1 VLQQV
6 GSPRELYEHPVNLFV
21 AGFIGSPPMNFVP
34 GTIED
39 GSLHLPFGTIDLTPR
54 TCARPSATVTGD
66 GGHSPGAVR
75 GRQAVDPPSLTA
87 CVQAQVDVV
96 EWLGNEQYAYIPF
109 PTPPRQLHVFDPAS
123 GDNLTRGRPSRPDV
137 GRTASG
143 RNDGRPRPPFPQAVA
158 RAAGPA
164 MAEPLGEWDP
174 TAVTFRDV
182 PVGPSR
188 HLVRFV
194 EADDRLW
201 ALKELPAH
209 TATREYGILREMET
223 RALRAVRAAGVAVQP
238 FERHRD
244 PGHRTTSRAPG
255 NTGACSCGCQRP
267 TEHRRRLFDAMA
279 VLLVDLHRNGIYW
292 GDCSLA
298 NTLVHAR
305 RPGHPSL
312 AGRRRDRR
320 GTPDVE
326 RRATRARSG
335 DHGRERGRRS
345 LDVAA
350 RREEPPGAVAQ
361 IADESHDIADRY
373 TQLWELLHYSPIIG
387 LHDEREIS
395 ARLRALNE
403 AGFAVDEV
411 RLEAAEGSGEELR
424 MRVAV
429 AGRTFHSQ
437 QLKALTGLDVS
448 EGQATIVLNDLRA
461 HHGAM
466 QQKSGCEV
474 PERLA
479 ASDWLIEV
487 FTPRAELAH
496 RALGGAGDRTQA
508 YCDLLEVR
516 WLLSETAS
524 ADVGDE
530 PALEALARR
539 ATPGGAA
546 ASLSF
551 VDLATEE
558 SPVLSPELLDQ
569 LDDDRGVPE
578 ADGADAASPAT
589 EAPNGP

>member
-1 VLQQV
+1 MAVLDLRFRKP
-6 GSPRELYEHPVNLFV
+6 SPELL
-21 AGFIGSPPMNFVP
+21 A
-34 GTIED
+34 
-39 GSLHLPFGTIDLTPR
+39 LPWR
-54 TCARPSATVTGD
+54 
-66 GGHSPGAVR
+66 
-75 GRQAVDPPSLTA
+75 
-87 CVQAQVDVV
+87 
-96 EWLGNEQYAYIPF
+96 
-109 PTPPRQLHVFDPAS
+109 
-123 GDNLTRGRPSRPDV
+123 
-137 GRTASG
+137 
-143 RNDGRPRPPFPQAVA
+143 
-158 RAAGPA
+158 
-164 MAEPLGEWDP
+164 EPLGEWDMA
-174 TAVTFRDV
+174 AVTFRDV

-223 RALRAVRAAGVAVQP
+223 RALSAVRAAGVAVQP
-238 FERHRD
+238 FEDTAILVTAYLEGSWQYRRMLMRV
-244 PGHRTTSRAPG
+244 PATA
-255 NTGACSCGCQRP
+255 

-298 NTLVHAR
+298 NTLFMRDGQVIQAWLVDAETAEVHPTLSDGQR
-305 RPGHPSL
+305 ELDL
-312 AGRRRDRR
+312 AIM
-320 GTPDVE
+320 VE
-326 RRATRARSG
+326 NVAG
-335 DHGRERGRRS
+335 G
-345 LDVAA
+345 LYDVAA
-350 RREEPPGAVAQ
+350 RRNEPPGAVAQ

-551 VDLATEE
+551 VDLATKE

-569 LDDDRGVPE
+569 LGDDRGVPE